1 MFYFTSI
8 GLEVEATVRTL
19 TRPVVCSFLPYTK
32 ENPLNISGL
41 LLHKDASMLELAMP
55 PIPVHSYRNSNPT
68 GVSRLQGLW
77 DDALGHARAL
87 LPANTTLTCEA
98 AVEYTDEE
106 LQRDAYAS
114 VLGCSQSNNLYTGFT
129 PVPSEYEN
137 NIRYG
142 GLHINLG
149 RSDNSRFIPSEVLNL
164 DASLGLLS
172 VSEHEQPFKEQM
184 VERRKYYGR
193 AGEYRL
199 KDFGNRVNGLEYR
212 VLPASTWQTMG
223 AQGIFDGLQMAGNV
237 DTSTIVPYHKDIQ
250 AAINECDGAA
260 ASQLLNTIYKVREAA

>member
-1 MFYFTSI
+1 MFFCTSI
-8 GLEVEATVRTL
+8 GLEVETTVRTL

-32 ENPLNISGL
+32 ESPLDIEGH

-55 PIPVHSYRNSNPT
+55 PVD
-68 GVSRLQGLW
+68 VSHYHNNHRGTIATLQTVYNN
-77 DDALGHARAL
+77 ALAHARGL
-87 LPANTTLTCEA
+87 LPADTTLSCEA

-106 LQRDAYAS
+106 LERDPYAS

-137 NIRYG
+137 NTRYG
-142 GLHINLG
+142 GLHINFG
-149 RSDNSRFIPSEVLNL
+149 RNAGSTFTPSEVLLL

-172 VSEHEQPFKEQM
+172 VAEHEQPFKEQM

-199 KDFGNRVNGLEYR
+199 KDFGNRVAGLEYR
-212 VLPASTWQTMG
+212 TLPASTWETMG
-223 AQGIFDGLQMAGNV
+223 AQGIFDALQLAGRTLV
-237 DTSTIVPYHKDIQ
+237 SSLVPHHKDIQ

-260 ASQLLNTIYKVREAA
+260 ASQLLNTIYQHREAA